1 MEQHPIPQQITSYE
15 FKLVGEMTLKQFSK
29 AAGGIIIALI
39 VNSMPLVFFIKW
51 PLILLFAIGGLM
63 LAFVP
68 FQDRP
73 LETWLLAFLKSIYN
87 PTMFLYKKRPPRN
100 WLDIDL
106 AKNWIEVMA
115 AEKKE
120 QQEMLESIPIK
131 KKSQVNEFIDSL
143 PSVNREKE
151 EKVKP
156 TPDPSLENGGEEI
169 ITDDK
174 VSEKKNIKI
183 ETSLPASGDS
193 GEASWAEGNP
203 SLNLKRDK
211 LEATGEIV
219 FGQIPMPNIPDM
231 PNLVVGM
238 VLDGKGKIVEEAI
251 VEIQDTE
258 GNPTRVLKTNSLGQF
273 KTSTQMSNGDYLMV
287 TEKDG
292 LQFDRVKLTL
302 NGEIVQPVKIIA
314 K

>member
-73 LETWLLAFLKSIYN
+73 LETWLLAFLKSVYN

-106 AKNWIEVMA
+106 AKNWIEIVA
-115 AEKKE
+115 TEKKE
-120 QQEMLESIPIK
+120 QQEMLESKPIK

-143 PSVNREKE
+143 PSVNREKGEKIENTKHQTSNIKTDTAEEDITRQTSNIKTKE
-151 EKVKP
+151 EKEKVEVVDDWMEGKP
-156 TPDPSLENGGEEI
+156 G
-169 ITDDK
+169 
-174 VSEKKNIKI
+174 
-183 ETSLPASGDS
+183 
-193 GEASWAEGNP
+193 
-203 SLNLKRDK
+203 LNLKRNIQG
-211 LEATGEIV
+211 ATGEIV
-219 FGQIPMPNIPDM
+219 FGQIPMPNIPDL
-231 PNLVVGM
+231 PNLIVGM
-238 VLDGKGKIVEEAI
+238 VLDNLGKIVEGAI
-251 VEIQDTE
+251 VEIQDVE
-258 GNPTRVLKTNSLGQF
+258 GNPTRVLRTNSLGQF
-273 KTSTQMSNGDYLMV
+273 RTSTQMGNGEYLVV
-287 TEKDG
+287 TEKNG
-292 LQFDRVKLTL
+292 LTFNRVKLTL
-302 NGEIVQPVKIIA
+302 NGKIVQPVKISA